1 MSSVSSP
8 LGTFFPQAFSPP
20 AADQSARTQRL
31 QSAAQPTPA
40 PVDTVTIS
48 GYVPQPR
55 QPNQQTKQPQ
65 QLTTP
70 AAPTANN
77 TADVPAQSGGTSA
90 GQAPAARSPAAGPA
104 TPAAGSGFDGAQP
117 PVQNIPNFVG
127 SLPATQQQAIV
138 QLDQILEQLGIDP
151 DTIPISEQLS
161 MVLDLD
167 NPSALVQLVQ
177 SLGQVVQSP
186 PANAGNAATKQ
197 VQTVVQPSPTPP
209 AGALATTNAASPA
222 AAENYGFASQ
232 FQELQQSLEAIG
244 ANSFTGSAAQP
255 QASFAAAAGIG
266 VQGQALN
273 IVV

>member
-8 LGTFFPQAFSPP
+8 LGTFFPQAFSSP

-31 QSAAQPTPA
+31 RSAAQPTPA

-55 QPNQQTKQPQ
+55 QPNQQTTQPQ

-70 AAPTANN
+70 AAPTATN
-77 TADVPAQSGGTSA
+77 TADVPAQSAGTSA
-90 GQAPAARSPAAGPA
+90 GQAPAAQSPAAGPA
-104 TPAAGSGFDGAQP
+104 TPAAGSGFDAAQP

-138 QLDQILEQLGIDP
+138 QLDQLLEQLGIDP
-151 DTIPISEQLS
+151 NTIPISEQLS

-186 PANAGNAATKQ
+186 PSNAGDAAAKQ

-209 AGALATTNAASPA
+209 TSALATTNAASPA
-222 AAENYGFASQ
+222 ASENYGFAAQ
-232 FQELQQSLEAIG
+232 LQELKQSLEAIG

-255 QASFAAAAGIG
+255 QTSYAAAAGIG